1 MVGPL
6 SLSVLL
12 SILLL
17 FQLFSIIINDD
28 NDRQCY
34 RKIVK
39 FFNSTFFPI
48 ALFSDRAFR
57 NRDINIL
64 IKYDIFIAR
73 YTGKQFA
80 NKAVVCE
87 LENFRQL

>member
-28 NDRQCY
+28 NNRQC
-34 RKIVK
+34 RKIAK
-39 FFNSTFFPI
+39 INLNLTFFLI
-48 ALFSDRAFR
+48 VLFSDHVSR

-64 IKYDIFIAR
+64 IKYDIFII
-73 YTGKQFA
+73 
-80 NKAVVCE
+80 
-87 LENFRQL
+87 

>member
-1 MVGPL
+1 MLPKNCK
-6 SLSVLL
+6 
-12 SILLL
+12 ILI
-17 FQLFSIIINDD
+17 QP
-28 NDRQCY
+28 
-34 RKIVK
+34 
-39 FFNSTFFPI
+39 FFLI

-64 IKYDIFIAR
+64 IKYDIFIGR
-73 YTGKQFA
+73 YTGKRFA